1 MYFCYYSKLGEKSKM
16 IYVLRKSINNFIK
29 IKRGIPTDVGSLK
42 KQTNEQNPPADAR
55 EDRPNALL

>member
-1 MYFCYYSKLGEKSKM
+1 M

-42 KQTNEQNPPADAR
+42 KTNKRTKSPRRR
-55 EDRPNALL
+55 EGG

>member
-1 MYFCYYSKLGEKSKM
+1 M
-16 IYVLRKSINNFIK
+16 IYVLIKSINNFIK